1 MDGNQK
7 IQVRNFL
14 RTNLETL
21 KGDDLQAFVERYDV
35 REAGHVEMMMLDMG
49 GMSDDFVSVAHHEK
63 PRTHWVISA
72 DMAEKILYLDELVK
86 ENP

>member
-1 MDGNQK
+1 MDGKQR

-21 KGDDLQAFVERYDV
+21 KGEDLAAFVERYGV
-35 REAGHVEMMMLDMG
+35 REASHVEMMMLDMG
-49 GMSDDFVSVAHHEK
+49 GMSDDFMSVAHHEK
-63 PRTHWVISA
+63 PKTHWVITA
-72 DMAEKILYLDELVK
+72 DMAEKILYLDKLVE

>member
-1 MDGNQK
+1 MKSNQK
-7 IQVRNFL
+7 IKVRDFL

-21 KGDDLQAFVERYDV
+21 RGEDLAAFVERYGV

-63 PRTHWVISA
+63 PKTHWVITA
-72 DMAEKILYLDELVK
+72 DMADKILYLDDLVE

>member
-1 MDGNQK
+1 MDGKQK

-21 KGDDLQAFVERYDV
+21 RGDDLQAFVERYDV

-49 GMSDDFVSVAHHEK
+49 GMSDDFVSVAHAEK

>member
-1 MDGNQK
+1 MDSNQK
-7 IQVRNFL
+7 IKVRNFL

-21 KGDDLQAFVERYDV
+21 RGDDLAAFVERYDV

-49 GMSDDFVSVAHHEK
+49 GMGDDFVSVAHHEK
-63 PRTHWVISA
+63 PKTHWVITA
-72 DMAEKILYLDELVK
+72 DMADKILYLDELVK